1 MPRAR
6 NAERPHE
13 MRRREGRRDGSLAFR
28 NPLTPLNAA
37 VARKETSFVRVGEKY
52 IELKVYREIYEQR
65 DLERN
70 CVIKRVSKRKSHA

>member
-6 NAERPHE
+6 NAERPRRE

-37 VARKETSFVRVGEKY
+37 VVQKETSFVRVCMRKKY
-52 IELKVYREIYEQR
+52 IE
-65 DLERN
+65 
-70 CVIKRVSKRKSHA
+70 